1 MENQGTPVV
10 VIGGVQYDASEAT
23 QETSALIQDLA
34 TVQAELNRLKT
45 SYDIVGI
52 ARGTLL
58 QSIAARIEAGDSGL
72 KELPVPEAP
81 EENTVEAAQ

>member
-1 MENQGTPVV
+1 MEQTQVPVV
-10 VIGGVQYDASEAT
+10 VIGGIRYDASNASQEAG
-23 QETSALIQDLA
+23 ALIQDLA

-45 SYDIVGI
+45 SYDIASI

-72 KELPVPEAP
+72 KEIPVDE
-81 EENTVEAAQ
+81 EAATTESK